1 MAPIPGPPFR
11 ALLRSLPPP
20 LALTVPAEPSAP
32 PTPAAL
38 IWQPTLAPGR
48 DWQPLMIGLAVA
60 CGLLVA
66 LPVLGVF
73 ASFVY
78 AEGSGETLA
87 HLASTVMPRAALETG
102 LLVTLVMA
110 GVVVLGTTSAW
121 LVAAHEFPGRRV
133 FEWALLLP
141 LAMPGYIVAYAYTD
155 FLQFSGPVQ
164 SLLRSSLGLSRGD
177 YWFPEIRSLPGAA
190 FVFTVVLYPY
200 VYLLARTA
208 FLARTASMIDAAR
221 SLGLGP
227 WQTWLRVNLPLA
239 RPAVAAGALLALMET
254 LADYGAASYFGLQ
267 TFTTAIYRAW
277 YALGD
282 RIAASQLAAVL
293 LFVVLVVMAIEV
305 RMRGRAR
312 FYAPPNTARPAPR
325 MPLSRRG
332 GAAAFIACCVPLG
345 LGFVLPVLILVGLL
359 LPTID
364 TAPWSRYLGWLSNSL
379 FIAAAAAVLALVAV
393 LGIAYAQR
401 LLPAG
406 RSALAVRLAAKAMNL
421 GYAVPGAV
429 IAVGI
434 LLPLAAFD
442 NALDAALKS
451 LFGVGTGLL
460 LTGTV
465 IALLYAYVVR
475 YFAVAFQPVEAGLA
489 RITPTMDASARS
501 LGSTPLEVF
510 RRIHLPLLRPSLAA
524 GALLVFVDV
533 MKELPAT
540 LVLRPFN
547 FDTLAVIA
555 YQMAADERL
564 AEAALPSLT
573 LVLVGVVPVIMLSRA
588 ISRSSRLGV

>member
-1 MAPIPGPPFR
+1 LPDAAPATASSSAGRSAGAWRLADTGDHTRSAVIV
-11 ALLRSLPPP
+11 ALLC
-20 LALTVPAEPSAP
+20 
-32 PTPAAL
+32 AA
-38 IWQPTLAPGR
+38 
-48 DWQPLMIGLAVA
+48 
-60 CGLLVA
+60 LVA
-66 LPVLGVF
+66 LPVLGVL
-73 ASFVY
+73 ASFVQ
-78 AEGSGETLA
+78 ADGSLDTLA
-87 HLASTVMPRAALETG
+87 HLSSTVIPRAALETG
-102 LLVTLVMA
+102 VLVTLVMA

-164 SLLRSSLGLSRGD
+164 SLLRSSFGWQRAD

-221 SLGLGP
+221 SLGLSP
-227 WQTWLRVNLPLA
+227 LATWWRINLPLA

-254 LADYGAASYFGLQ
+254 LADYGAAAYFGLQ

-277 YALGD
+277 FSLGD
-282 RIAASQLAAVL
+282 RLAASQLASVL
-293 LFVVLVVMAIEV
+293 LVLVLVVMAIEV
-305 RMRGRAR
+305 RLRGRAR
-312 FYAPPNTARPAPR
+312 FFAAANSTRPAPR
-325 MPLSRRG
+325 AVLRG
-332 GAAAFIACCVPLG
+332 ARGALAFIACCIPLA
-345 LGFVLPVLILVGLL
+345 LGFVLPVAILVQLL
-359 LPTID
+359 LPTLGDVAWI
-364 TAPWSRYLGWLSNSL
+364 RFFGWLANSVL
-379 FIAAAAAVLALVAV
+379 IGALAALLTLAIV
-393 LGIAYAQR
+393 LGMAYAQR

-406 RSALAVRLAAKAMNL
+406 RGGQSVRLAIKAMNL

-434 LLPLAAFD
+434 LVPLAAFD
-442 NALDAALKS
+442 NALDALLKS
-451 LFGVGTGLL
+451 AVGWGTGLL
-460 LTGTV
+460 LTGTLV
-465 IALLYAYVVR
+465 ALVYAYLVR

-489 RITPTMDASARS
+489 RITPAMDASARS
-501 LGSTPLEVF
+501 LGSAPFEVF
-510 RRIHLPLLRPSLAA
+510 RRVHMPLLAPSLAA
-524 GALLVFVDV
+524 GSLLVFVDV

-564 AEAALPSLT
+564 GEAALPSLT
-573 LVLVGVVPVIMLSRA
+573 LVLVGVLPVIWLSRA
-588 ISRSSRLGV
+588 IGRASGPTST

>member
-1 MAPIPGPPFR
+1 VPIDSAAAVSSTSR
-11 ALLRSLPPP
+11 A
-20 LALTVPAEPSAP
+20 
-32 PTPAAL
+32 
-38 IWQPTLAPGR
+38 WQPTLHAGR
-48 DWQPLMIGLAVA
+48 DGQPALVAVA
-60 CGLLVA
+60 LICAALVA

-73 ASFVY
+73 WSFF
-78 AEGSGETLA
+78 AGEGARDTLA
-87 HLASTVMPRAALETG
+87 HLSSTVIPRAALETG
-102 LLVTLVMA
+102 ALVLMVMV
-110 GVVVLGTTSAW
+110 GVVLLGTTSAW

-155 FLQFSGPVQ
+155 FLQFAGPVQ
-164 SLLRSSLGLSRGD
+164 TLLRESFGWQRGD

-221 SLGLGP
+221 SLGLTP

-254 LADYGAASYFGLQ
+254 LADYGAAAYFGLQ

-277 YALGD
+277 YSLGD

-293 LFVVLVVMAIEV
+293 LVVVLVVMALEV

-312 FYAPPNTARPAPR
+312 FYSPPNTARPAPR
-325 MPLSRRG
+325 TPLSRG
-332 GAAAFIACCVPLG
+332 GSGVAFAACCIPLL
-345 LGFVLPVLILVGLL
+345 LGFVLPVLILLHLL
-359 LPTID
+359 WPTLGE
-364 TAPWSRYLGWLSNSL
+364 AQWGRYLGWLSNSL
-379 FIAAAAAVLALVAV
+379 LIAGAAAVLALIAV

-406 RSALAVRLAAKAMNL
+406 RAAQAVKIAGKAMNL

-451 LFGVGTGLL
+451 WFGFGSGLL

-465 IALLYAYVVR
+465 FALLYAYLVR

-501 LGSTPLEVF
+501 LGSSPFEVF
-510 RRIHLPLLRPSLAA
+510 RRVHLPLLSPSLAA

-564 AEAALPSLT
+564 GEAALPSLT

-588 ISRSSRLGV
+588 ISRTSRPGG

>member
-1 MAPIPGPPFR
+1 MTGAASPSVNKAAPG
-11 ALLRSLPPP
+11 
-20 LALTVPAEPSAP
+20 
-32 PTPAAL
+32 AA
-38 IWQPTLAPGR
+38 WQPTLAHGR
-48 DWQPLMIGLAVA
+48 DWQPIFVTVA
-60 CGLLVA
+60 LVCAALVA

-73 ASFVY
+73 GSFMS
-78 AEGSGETLA
+78 ADGSLDTLA
-87 HLASTVMPRAALETG
+87 HLSATVIPGAAVETG
-102 LLVTLVMA
+102 LLVLMVMA
-110 GVVVLGTTSAW
+110 GVVLLGTTSAW
-121 LVAAHEFPGRRV
+121 LVAAHEFPGRSI

-155 FLQFSGPVQ
+155 FLQFSGPFQ
-164 SLLRSSLGLSRGD
+164 SLLRDIFNWQRAD

-221 SLGLGP
+221 SLGLTP

-254 LADYGAASYFGLQ
+254 LADYGAAAYFGLQ

-293 LFVVLVVMAIEV
+293 LVVVMVVMALEV

-312 FYAPPNTARPAPR
+312 FFSPPNSARPAPR
-325 MPLSRRG
+325 ERLSR
-332 GAAAFIACCVPLG
+332 GAGVAATVACCLPLA
-345 LGFVLPVLILVGLL
+345 LGFVIPVIILLNLL
-359 LPTID
+359 WPTLGD
-364 TAPWSRYLGWLSNSL
+364 AQYGRYLGWLSNSL
-379 FIAAAAAVLALVAV
+379 FIAGAAAVLTLVAV
-393 LGIAYAQR
+393 LGIAYARR

-406 RSALAVRLAAKAMNL
+406 RGAQAVRVAAKAMNL

-451 LFGVGTGLL
+451 VFGVGTGLL
-460 LTGTV
+460 FTGSV
-465 IALLYAYVVR
+465 AALLYAYLVR
-475 YFAVAFQPVEAGLA
+475 YFAVAYQPVEAGLA

-501 LGSTPLEVF
+501 LGSGPAEVF
-510 RRIHLPLLRPSLAA
+510 RRVHLPLLTPSLAA
-524 GALLVFVDV
+524 AALLVFVDV

-564 AEAALPSLT
+564 GEAALPSIT
-573 LVLVGVVPVIMLSRA
+573 LVMVGVVPVIMLSRA
-588 ISRSSRLGV
+588 ISRTTRPGG

>member
-1 MAPIPGPPFR
+1 MSGAASP
-11 ALLRSLPPP
+11 S
-20 LALTVPAEPSAP
+20 VDKPAPSA
-32 PTPAAL
+32 A
-38 IWQPTLAPGR
+38 WQPTLVHGR
-48 DWQPLMIGLAVA
+48 DWQPVFVTVA
-60 CGLLVA
+60 LLCAALVA

-73 ASFVY
+73 GSFMS
-78 AEGSGETLA
+78 ADGSLDTLA
-87 HLASTVMPRAALETG
+87 HLSTTVIPGAALETG
-102 LLVTLVMA
+102 LLVLMVMA
-110 GVVVLGTTSAW
+110 GVVLLGTTSAW
-121 LVAAHEFPGRRV
+121 LVAAHEFPGRSV

-155 FLQFSGPVQ
+155 FLQFSGPLQ
-164 SLLRSSLGLSRGD
+164 SLLRDTFNWQRTD

-221 SLGLGP
+221 SLGLTP

-254 LADYGAASYFGLQ
+254 LADYGAAAYFGLQ

-282 RIAASQLAAVL
+282 RLAASQLAAVL
-293 LFVVLVVMAIEV
+293 LVVVLVVMALEV

-312 FYAPPNTARPAPR
+312 FFSPPNSARPAPR
-325 MPLSRRG
+325 ARLSR
-332 GAAAFIACCVPLG
+332 GAGVAAMLACCLPLA
-345 LGFVLPVLILVGLL
+345 LGFVIPVIILLFLL
-359 LPTID
+359 WPTLGD
-364 TAPWSRYLGWLSNSL
+364 AQYGRYLGWLSNSL
-379 FIAAAAAVLALVAV
+379 FIAGAAAVLTLVAV
-393 LGIAYAQR
+393 LGIAYARR

-406 RSALAVRLAAKAMNL
+406 RGAQAVRVAAKAMNL

-451 LFGVGTGLL
+451 VIGVGTGLL
-460 LTGTV
+460 FTGSV
-465 IALLYAYVVR
+465 AALLYAYLVR
-475 YFAVAFQPVEAGLA
+475 YFAVAYQPVEAGLA

-501 LGSTPLEVF
+501 LGSGPAEVF
-510 RRIHLPLLRPSLAA
+510 RRVHLPLLTPSLAA
-524 GALLVFVDV
+524 AALLVFVDV

-564 AEAALPSLT
+564 GEAALPSLT
-573 LVLVGVVPVIMLSRA
+573 LVMVGVVPVIMLSRA
-588 ISRSSRLGV
+588 ISRTTRPGG